1 MGASFRSMPPRLR
14 SKTAGPARGAGERP
28 RARPKPRAMPT
39 ATAKAAAKAAAKA
52 LAEKNSRR
60 HERREAC
67 KSLNELART
76 LLVPAHNLVDAM
88 NAAATDVEDLVKL
101 AEKRVKT
108 DADVATL
115 RSAVERYLAN
125 GGVFKAPLLDPDEVL
140 PAKVGG
146 HRILRLGL
154 DERTG

>member
-14 SKTAGPARGAGERP
+14 SKTVGPARGAGERP

-39 ATAKAAAKAAAKA
+39 ATAKAAAKA

-101 AEKRVKT
+101 VEKRVKT
-108 DADVATL
+108 DADVASL
-115 RSAVERYLAN
+115 RSAVEAYLAN
-125 GGVFKAPLLDPDEVL
+125 GGVFKEG
-140 PAKVGG
+140 PA
-146 HRILRLGL
+146 LGS
-154 DERTG
+154 G

>member
-1 MGASFRSMPPRLR
+1 
-14 SKTAGPARGAGERP
+14 
-28 RARPKPRAMPT
+28 MPT
-39 ATAKAAAKAAAKA
+39 AKAKAAAKAAAKA

-88 NAAATDVEDLVKL
+88 NAAATDVED
-101 AEKRVKT
+101 
-108 DADVATL
+108 
-115 RSAVERYLAN
+115 
-125 GGVFKAPLLDPDEVL
+125 EVL

-146 HRILRLGL
+146 HRDLRLGL

>member
-14 SKTAGPARGAGERP
+14 SKTVGPARGAGERP

-101 AEKRVKT
+101 VEKRVKT
-108 DADVATL
+108 FRRQLSRRDAAGGGMSRREGKGSGKCTFPERDVEA
-115 RSAVERYLAN
+115 RHSVH
-125 GGVFKAPLLDPDEVL
+125 G
-140 PAKVGG
+140 
-146 HRILRLGL
+146 
-154 DERTG
+154 